1 MLVSMAT
8 VIFFITK
15 LFRSPKT
22 LCAAFLL
29 LIALGFLW
37 WVWAQL
43 PLWFRRAVHRLL
55 IRRREANGRKEER

>member
-1 MLVSMAT
+1 MVVSIAA
-8 VIFFITK
+8 VVFFITA
-15 LFRSPKT
+15 LFRSPEMIS
-22 LCAAFLL
+22 AAFLL

-43 PLWFRRAVHRLL
+43 PLWFRRAIHRLL